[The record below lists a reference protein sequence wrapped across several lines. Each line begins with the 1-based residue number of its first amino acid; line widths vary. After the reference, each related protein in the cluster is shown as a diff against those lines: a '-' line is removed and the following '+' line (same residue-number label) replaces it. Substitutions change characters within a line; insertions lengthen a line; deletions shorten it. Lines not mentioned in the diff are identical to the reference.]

1 MARGST
7 LACLR
12 AGRAIAPVVVVIPQS
27 AKSVEAFIGTLP
39 GYWSALF
46 ERGKGWSASLC
57 LIGRSGLTLLPYTRS
72 CQPSAPRV
80 EFAHQYFAIVAH
92 RSASAEHGM
101 DAATGAC
108 VLPDFRRALLGCK
121 GMDRHGFRKANSA
134 WVPAFVAAILVLF
147 VAVGAT
153 REFSP
158 LVGLGLTL
166 LLPAVCRAANDKRF
180 TVPVFAVLIGNAF
193 YAVCVIYNPLL
204 SAVSRILARVPM
216 IGRWWRS
223 LAICTMVSALA
234 GLIYN
239 LLYERPAMRAV
250 RNWSRSNSRVPV
262 APA

>member
-1 MARGST
+1 
-7 LACLR
+7 
-12 AGRAIAPVVVVIPQS
+12 
-27 AKSVEAFIGTLP
+27 
-39 GYWSALF
+39 
-46 ERGKGWSASLC
+46 
-57 LIGRSGLTLLPYTRS
+57 
-72 CQPSAPRV
+72 
-80 EFAHQYFAIVAH
+80 
-92 RSASAEHGM
+92 M

-108 VLPDFRRALLGCK
+108 DFRRAFLGCQ
-121 GMDRHGFRKANSA
+121 GMDRHGFGKANSA
-134 WVPAFVAAILVLF
+134 WLPAFGAAVLVLF

-166 LLPAVCRAANDKRF
+166 LLPVVCRAEDDTRF

-204 SAVSRILARVPM
+204 SAMSRIVARVPM
-216 IGRWWRS
+216 VGTWSRS

-234 GLIYN
+234 GLTYN
-239 LLYERPAMRAV
+239 LLYDRPAMRAV